1 MSSSAPSD
9 WAHPGAAHPVPAIV
23 GLGVVGR
30 TVVDVL
36 LATGVPSIR
45 AVESRSTRHVR
56 PDRRVEQVSADLA
69 YASSVVI
76 LCGPS
81 PQFPTARTVLERGG
95 SCVTTSDDASDVRQL
110 LNLSMLAEEHGVA
123 VVVGATMM
131 PGLSGLLARTLAD
144 AMLVADE
151 IHSFAHGTGGPVCAR
166 QHHQAL
172 GGAAVAWH
180 DGAWMERPAGSGRE
194 LCWFPDPVGPR
205 DCYRIET
212 PEPELMV
219 RAFPSATRVSARLS
233 ATRRDRLTSRLPMMS
248 PPHPDG
254 GIGGLRVEVRG
265 SDASGRVTTVL
276 GASGRP
282 GVIAGTVA
290 AAFAGAL
297 LDGSISATGL
307 VVPGSAE
314 LPNRDLLDRVRDAGV
329 TISEFVGPSM

>member
-1 MSSSAPSD
+1 MALP
-9 WAHPGAAHPVPAIV
+9 APAIV

-30 TVVDVL
+30 TVADVL
-36 LATGVPSIR
+36 LASGVSSIR
-45 AVESRSTRHVR
+45 AAESRSTRHVR
-56 PDRRVEQVSADLA
+56 PDRRVEQVSADVA
-69 YASSVVI
+69 FASPMVL

-81 PQFPTARTVLERGG
+81 PQFPTARSVLERGG
-95 SCVTTSDDASDVRQL
+95 ACVTTSDDASDVRQL

-123 VVVGATMM
+123 LVVGATMM
-131 PGLSGLLARTLAD
+131 PGLSGLLARVLAD

-166 QHHQAL
+166 QHHRAL

-180 DGAWMERPAGSGRE
+180 DGALMERPAGSGRE

-233 ATRRDRLTSRLPMMS
+233 ATRRDRLTSRLPMMR
-248 PPHPDG
+248 PPHHDG

-265 SDASGRVTTVL
+265 SDSTGRVTAVL

-290 AAFAGAL
+290 AVFAGAL

-307 VVPGSAE
+307 VVPGSAD
-314 LPNRDLLDRVRDAGV
+314 LPNLLLLDRVRDAGV
-329 TISEFVGPSM
+329 TISEFIGPSM